1 MLWSREYQ
9 GNDGNDERMHEG
21 MQMVPINADNTR
33 DHHVS
38 RRLFFECRNSEGIM
52 VNILGIRSLDGRFVP
67 HNDEAVWA
75 KGRVKGQRQNGML
88 RKDFPSCARARTNDT
103 G

>member
-1 MLWSREYQ
+1 MLWSRECQ

-33 DHHVS
+33 NHHVS
-38 RRLFFECRNSEGIM
+38 RRLFFECRNSEDIM
-52 VNILGIRSLDGRFVP
+52 VNILGIRSFDGCSVP

-75 KGRVKGQRQNGML
+75 KPRVKGERQNGML
-88 RKDFPSCARARTNDT
+88 QFR
-103 G
+103 